1 MQGPAPGGRTYAG
14 LGLAEGS
21 LAIWSPCLRTRLFL
35 PSASWAAG
43 TDSRAF
49 LSPSLCPPWQQTCSK
64 QDACLAPGRYLSFHL
79 TALILWVRKIRLS
92 EAAWA
97 LQRSNKTGFE
107 ARPLLSIGCNAFPRL
122 ALPLVSSP
130 QVSETGHWQPPP
142 MPTMCF
148 PGPFHPWQGGGFF
161 EPRARGSQ
169 RQQHES
175 LGEILLLGFVQRA
188 NMGGVGDSLHAGSLT
203 SPTETL
209 L

>member
-21 LAIWSPCLRTRLFL
+21 LAIWSPCLRTCLFL

-43 TDSRAF
+43 TDYRAF
-49 LSPSLCPPWQQTCSK
+49 LSPFCALPGSRPAANGTHAWV
-64 QDACLAPGRYLSFHL
+64 PGRYLSFPL
-79 TALILWVRKIRLS
+79 IALIPWVRKIRLS

-130 QVSETGHWQPPP
+130 QVSETGGHRQPPP
-142 MPTMCF
+142 QAYYVFSRPIPSTGKVVGSSN
-148 PGPFHPWQGGGFF
+148 P
-161 EPRARGSQ
+161 ERGAHRDNS
-169 RQQHES
+169 
-175 LGEILLLGFVQRA
+175 V
-188 NMGGVGDSLHAGSLT
+188 
-203 SPTETL
+203 SP
-209 L
+209 